1 MDKKTKTIAVVVVA
15 VVVVCGLYFGINR
28 WRQQR
33 LVNQYLKGV
42 YGLNTGM
49 MGGLN
54 SGGKIPDQVA
64 KEIAKEMAKEEAKQQ
79 VDEAKEASKS
89 PEDIYD
95 DTKEMATYD
104 ANSKALA
111 DEVKKIMENAF
122 GKVKLT
128 SISTGLYGGVAGSGA
143 VEFKLDHL
151 LTGSDLGALSK
162 AFADAGFQ
170 VIQSGIE
177 DKSASLMAGNDA
189 VSYVVGFEV
198 EEQTVDVTV
207 IRISQ

>member
-1 MDKKTKTIAVVVVA
+1 MVA
-15 VVVVCGLYFGINR
+15 VVVVGCLYFGINR

-33 LVNQYLKGV
+33 LVNQYLKGA

-49 MGGLN
+49 MGGLI
-54 SGGKIPDQVA
+54 GGGDVSEKVA
-64 KEIAKEMAKEEAKQQ
+64 KEIAKEMAKADVQQ
-79 VDEAKEASKS
+79 KLDEAKEASKS

-151 LTGSDLGALSK
+151 MTGSDLGALSK
-162 AFADAGFQ
+162 AFTDAGFQ
-170 VIQSGIE
+170 VIQSGLE
-177 DKSASLMAGNDA
+177 DKNASLMAGNDV

-198 EEQTVDVTV
+198 EEQTIDVTV
-207 IRISQ
+207 LRTSQ

>member
-15 VVVVCGLYFGINR
+15 VIVVGGLYYGINR

-42 YGLNTGM
+42 YGLNTGLL
-49 MGGLN
+49 GGLN
-54 SGGKIPDQVA
+54 GSGNVPDQVA
-64 KEIAKEMAKEEAKQQ
+64 KEIAKEMAKEEARQQ
-79 VDEAKEASKS
+79 IDEAKEASKS

-128 SISTGLYGGVAGSGA
+128 SISTGFYGGVSGSGA

-151 LTGSDLGALSK
+151 TTGNDLGALSK
-162 AFADAGFQ
+162 AFTDAGFQ
-170 VIQSGIE
+170 VMQSGME

-189 VSYVVGFEV
+189 VSYVVGFEI

-207 IRISQ
+207 VRVSQ

>member
-1 MDKKTKTIAVVVVA
+1 MDQKTKTIVVVVA
-15 VVVVCGLYFGINR
+15 VVLVVGGLYYGINR

-33 LVNQYLKGV
+33 LVNQYLKGA
-42 YGLNTGM
+42 YGLNTGIL
-49 MGGLN
+49 GGLN
-54 SGGKIPDQVA
+54 GGGNVSDQVA
-64 KEIAKEMAKEEAKQQ
+64 KEIAKEIAKEEAKQQ
-79 VDEAKEASKS
+79 AEEAGEASKS

-151 LTGSDLGALSK
+151 TTGSDLGALSK
-162 AFADAGFQ
+162 AFTDAGFQ
-170 VIQSGIE
+170 VMQSGLE

-198 EEQTVDVTV
+198 EKQTVDVTV
-207 IRISQ
+207 LRTGQ

>member
-15 VVVVCGLYFGINR
+15 VIVVGGLYYGINR

-42 YGLNTGM
+42 YGLNTGLL
-49 MGGLN
+49 GGLN
-54 SGGKIPDQVA
+54 GSGNVPDQVA

-79 VDEAKEASKS
+79 IDEAKEASKS

-128 SISTGLYGGVAGSGA
+128 SISTGFYGGVSGSGA

-151 LTGSDLGALSK
+151 TTGNDLGALSK
-162 AFADAGFQ
+162 AFTDAGFQ
-170 VIQSGIE
+170 VMQSGME

-189 VSYVVGFEV
+189 VSYVVGFEI

-207 IRISQ
+207 VRVSQ